1 MSQQKEFEKHG
12 SKDPENLI
20 IFHNLETN
28 KTFKNNHQLS
38 HKDKIPQTFN
48 KSWKTSLNFPIDDN
62 TKNFSKKDPLPITN
76 PNKEHWTEIV

>member
-1 MSQQKEFEKHG
+1 VSQQKEFEKHG

-48 KSWKTSLNFPIDDN
+48 KS
-62 TKNFSKKDPLPITN
+62 
-76 PNKEHWTEIV
+76 